1 MTIKTTAICGSV
13 RPENSTSKAMQLV
26 LDELATHPDIEVTPV
41 YLEELELPL
50 PGLPAR
56 NPEALERFQKTV
68 EDSTG
73 VFLASPEYHGGVS
86 SPMKLAIDNLGFPSK
101 LAGKPVALLGV
112 AAGGI
117 GAIKSLEQLRGICA
131 HVGAL
136 VLPGSV
142 SVAQV
147 HRVFDERGV
156 CQDEEIEKQ
165 VRGAATALVDY
176 IRGAICPRVRLESL
190 ERDLPEPSPE
200 DLEQE
205 PRIRRRN
212 THDSFRDARAEF
224 ERAWNEPGRTR
235 FEADAV
241 DVNQLLRQSYSIDD
255 GFRLTGQMLWDAEV
269 AKAWDP
275 GTYIPGVVQ
284 GGESWGRMTLPD
296 GKPWFVRSS
305 RQVAWKEGTDP
316 GVVLE
321 EVYLDP
327 AGRSVLFF
335 GRSELIG
342 PDGAPVEAGTHQPL
356 FHVEHAVTGTEEEPL
371 NRWRIV
377 HLTESE
383 DPALIERQVRQGS
396 TGWLLGFLSRFIEL
410 ELELELDG
418 KLSPL
423 EAERPVGQR

>member
-1 MTIKTTAICGSV
+1 MTIKITAICGSV
-13 RPENSTSKAMQLV
+13 RPENATSKALGLV
-26 LDELATHPDIEVTPV
+26 LDELAPHPDVEVTPV
-41 YLEELELPL
+41 YLEELDLPL
-50 PGLPAR
+50 PGLPAH
-56 NPEALERFQKTV
+56 NPEALERFQQTV

-86 SPMKLAIDNLGFPSK
+86 SPIKLAIDNLGFPSK

-112 AAGGI
+112 AAGRI
-117 GAIKSLEQLRGICA
+117 GAIKSLEQVRGICA
-131 HVGAL
+131 HVGSL

-147 HRVFDERGV
+147 HRAFDERGA
-156 CQDEEIEKQ
+156 CQDEEVEKQ

-176 IRGAICPRVRLESL
+176 IRDAICPRMH
-190 ERDLPEPSPE
+190 PEPSPE
-200 DLEQE
+200 ALERE

-212 THDSFRDARAEF
+212 THASFRGARAEF
-224 ERAWNEPGRTR
+224 ERAWNRPGHTRIEP
-235 FEADAV
+235 DAV
-241 DVNQLLRQSYSIDD
+241 DVNQLLRQSYSVDD
-255 GFRLTGQMLWDAEV
+255 GVRLTGRMLWDAEV

-275 GTYIPGVVQ
+275 GTYIPGVVLE
-284 GGESWGRMTLPD
+284 GKSWGRKTLPD

-305 RQVAWKEGTDP
+305 RQVAWKAGTDP

-327 AGRSVLFF
+327 SGRSVLFF

-342 PDGAPVEAGTHQPL
+342 PDGVPVEAGAHQPL
-356 FHVEHAVTGTEEEPL
+356 FHVEHAVTGTEEEPR

-377 HLTESE
+377 HLTETE

-396 TGWLLGFLSRFIEL
+396 AGWLIGFLSKFIEL
-410 ELELELDG
+410 ELDR
-418 KLSPL
+418 KPRPL
-423 EAERPVGQR
+423 EAGRPVGQP

>member
-1 MTIKTTAICGSV
+1 MTIKITAICGSV
-13 RPENSTSKAMQLV
+13 RPENATSKALGLV
-26 LDELATHPDIEVTPV
+26 LDELATHPDVEVTPV
-41 YLEELELPL
+41 HLEELDLPL
-50 PGLPAR
+50 PGLPAPD
-56 NPEALERFQKTV
+56 PEALERFQKSV
-68 EDSTG
+68 EDATA

-101 LAGKPVALLGV
+101 LAGKPVGLLGV

-142 SVAQV
+142 SVARV
-147 HRVFDERGV
+147 HEAFDERGV
-156 CQDEEIEKQ
+156 CRDEAVEKQ

-176 IRGAICPRVRLESL
+176 IRGAICPRVHMEAMA
-190 ERDLPEPSPE
+190 RDLPEPLPE
-200 DLEQE
+200 FRGEE

-212 THDSFRDARAEF
+212 THASFRDARAEF
-224 ERAWNEPGRTR
+224 ERAWNQPGHTRIEP
-235 FEADAV
+235 DAV
-241 DVNQLLRQSYSIDD
+241 DVNQLLKQSYSIDD
-255 GFRLTGQMLWDAEV
+255 GAGLTGQMLWDAEV

-275 GTYIPGVVQ
+275 GTYIPGVVLD
-284 GGESWGRMTLPD
+284 GKSWGRKALPD

-305 RQVAWKEGTDP
+305 RQVAWKAGTDP

-327 AGRSVLFF
+327 SGRSVLFF

-342 PDGAPVEAGTHQPL
+342 PDGVPVEAGAHQPL

-377 HLTESE
+377 HLTETE
-383 DPALIERQVRQGS
+383 DPALVERQVSRGS
-396 TGWLLGFLSRFIEL
+396 EEWLVGFLSRFIEL
-410 ELELELDG
+410 ELDR

-423 EAERPVGQR
+423 DAEQHVVQQ

>member
-1 MTIKTTAICGSV
+1 MTIKITAICGSV
-13 RPENSTSKAMQLV
+13 RPENATSRALALA
-26 LDELATHPDIEVTPV
+26 LDELATHPDVEVTPI
-41 YLEELELPL
+41 YLEELDLSL
-50 PGLPAR
+50 PGLPPG

-101 LAGKPVALLGV
+101 LAGKPVGLLGV
-112 AAGGI
+112 AAGRI

-147 HRVFDERGV
+147 HQAFDEEGR
-156 CQDEEIEKQ
+156 CLDEEVEKQ
-165 VRGAATALVDY
+165 VRGGATALVDY
-176 IRGAICPRVRLESL
+176 IRSAIGPRAH
-190 ERDLPEPSPE
+190 RDAEGRDRGEPEAPG
-200 DLEQE
+200 QQ
-205 PRIRRRN
+205 PRTRRRN
-212 THDSFRDARAEF
+212 THASFRDARAEF
-224 ERAWNEPGRTR
+224 ELAWNQPGHTRIEP
-235 FEADAV
+235 DAV
-241 DVNQLLRQSYSIDD
+241 DVNQLLEHSSGLEH

-275 GTYIPGVVQ
+275 GTYISGVVLA
-284 GGESWGRMTLPD
+284 GESWGRKTLPD

-305 RQVAWKEGTDP
+305 QQVAWKSGADA

-327 AGRSVLFF
+327 SGRSVLFF

-342 PDGAPVEAGTHQPL
+342 PDGVPLEGGAHQPL
-356 FHVEHAVTGTEEEPL
+356 FHVEHAVTGTEEQPL

-377 HLTESE
+377 HLTEAE
-383 DPALIERQVRQGS
+383 DPALVERQVQEGPS
-396 TGWLLGFLSRFIEL
+396 GWLLGFLSKFIEL
-410 ELELELDG
+410 DL
-418 KLSPL
+418 KRRPL
-423 EAERPVGQR
+423 VAQRHVG

>member
-1 MTIKTTAICGSV
+1 MTIKITAICGSV
-13 RPENSTSKAMQLV
+13 RPDNATSKALGLV
-26 LDELATHPDIEVTPV
+26 LDELATHPDVEVTPV
-41 YLEELELPL
+41 FLEELDLPL

-56 NPEALERFQKTV
+56 NPEALERLQRMV

-101 LAGKPVALLGV
+101 LAGKPVGLLGV

-147 HRVFDERGV
+147 HRAFDEQGV
-156 CQDEEIEKQ
+156 CRDEVVEKQ
-165 VRGAATALVDY
+165 VRGSATALIDY
-176 IRGAICPRVRLESL
+176 IRSAVCPRGHQEAMTRNVA
-190 ERDLPEPSPE
+190 EPSPE
-200 DLEQE
+200 GHEQE
-205 PRIRRRN
+205 PRARRRN
-212 THDSFRDARAEF
+212 THTSFRDARAEF
-224 ERAWNEPGRTR
+224 EQAWNQAGHTRIEP
-235 FEADAV
+235 DAV
-241 DVNQLLRQSYSIDD
+241 DVNLILGESYAMDD

-275 GTYIPGVVQ
+275 GTYISGVVLE
-284 GGESWGRMTLPD
+284 GKSWGRKTLTD

-305 RQVAWKEGTDP
+305 RQVAWKAGTEP

-327 AGRSVLFF
+327 SGRSVIFF

-342 PDGAPVEAGTHQPL
+342 PDGVPVEAAADQPL
-356 FHVEHAVTGTEEEPL
+356 FHVEHAVTGTEEEPM

-383 DPALIERQVRQGS
+383 DTALIERQVKEGS
-396 TGWLLGFLSRFIEL
+396 SGWLIGFLSKFV
-410 ELELELDG
+410 ELELDR

-423 EAERPVGQR
+423 EAEQPVGQQ

>member
-1 MTIKTTAICGSV
+1 MTIKITAICGSV
-13 RPENSTSKAMQLV
+13 RPDNATSKALALA
-26 LDELATHPDIEVTPV
+26 LDELASHPDVEVTPV
-41 YLEELELPL
+41 YLEELDLPL

-56 NPEALERFQKTV
+56 HPEALERFQRMV

-101 LAGKPVALLGV
+101 LAGKPLALLGV
-112 AAGGI
+112 AAGSI

-147 HRVFDERGV
+147 HRAFDERGV
-156 CQDEEIEKQ
+156 CQDEQVETQ

-176 IRGAICPRVRLESL
+176 IRGAICPRLQLEAVTG
-190 ERDLPEPSPE
+190 DLPERSPE
-200 DLEQE
+200 GLDQE
-205 PRIRRRN
+205 PTSGPRN
-212 THDSFRDARAEF
+212 IHASFRDARAEF
-224 ERAWNEPGRTR
+224 ERAWNQPGHTRIEP
-235 FEADAV
+235 DAV
-241 DVNQLLRQSYSIDD
+241 DVNQLLGQSHSIDD
-255 GFRLTGQMLWDAEV
+255 GIRLTGQMLWDAEV

-275 GTYIPGVVQ
+275 GTYISGVVLE
-284 GGESWGRMTLPD
+284 GKSWGSMTLAD

-327 AGRSVLFF
+327 HGRSVLFF
-335 GRSELIG
+335 GRSQLIG
-342 PDGAPVEAGTHQPL
+342 PDGVPVEAGAHQPL

-377 HLTESE
+377 HLTETE
-383 DPALIERQVRQGS
+383 DPALIERQVKEGS
-396 TGWLLGFLSRFIEL
+396 GGWLTGFLSRFIEL
-410 ELELELDG
+410 ELDR
-418 KLSPL
+418 KLIPL
-423 EAERPVGQR
+423 EAAQHASQQ

>member
-1 MTIKTTAICGSV
+1 MTIKITAICGSV
-13 RPENSTSKAMQLV
+13 RPENATSKALSLV
-26 LDELATHPDIEVTPV
+26 LDELATHPDVEVTPI

-56 NPEALERFQKTV
+56 NPEALERFQQAV
-68 EDSTG
+68 QESTG

-101 LAGKPVALLGV
+101 LAGKPIALLGV

-147 HRVFDERGV
+147 HRAFDERGV
-156 CQDEEIEKQ
+156 CLNEHVEKQ

-176 IRGAICPRVRLESL
+176 IRGAICPRVHMEAMTRGLA
-190 ERDLPEPSPE
+190 EPSPE
-200 DLEQE
+200 SREQ
-205 PRIRRRN
+205 PKIRRRN
-212 THDSFRDARAEF
+212 THTSFRDARAEF
-224 ERAWNEPGRTR
+224 EQAWNQPGHTRIEP
-235 FEADAV
+235 DAV
-241 DVNQLLRQSYSIDD
+241 DVNHLLGQSYSIDD
-255 GFRLTGQMLWDAEV
+255 GFRLTGQTLWDAEV

-275 GTYIPGVVQ
+275 GTYIPGVVLE
-284 GGESWGRMTLPD
+284 GRSWGRKTLPD

-305 RQVAWKEGTDP
+305 RQVAWKAGTCP

-327 AGRSVLFF
+327 ASRSVLFF

-342 PDGAPVEAGTHQPL
+342 PDGVPVKAGADQPL
-356 FHVEHAVTGTEEEPL
+356 FHVEHAVTGTEEEPR

-377 HLTESE
+377 HLTETE
-383 DPALIERQVRQGS
+383 DPALIERQVSQGS
-396 TGWLLGFLSRFIEL
+396 EDWLIGFLSKFIEL
-410 ELELELDG
+410 ELDR
-418 KLSPL
+418 KLQP
-423 EAERPVGQR
+423 A

>member
-1 MTIKTTAICGSV
+1 MTIEITAICGSV
-13 RPENSTSKAMQLV
+13 RPENATSKALGLV
-26 LDELATHPDIEVTPV
+26 LDELATHPDVEVTPV
-41 YLEELELPL
+41 YLEELDLPL

-56 NPEALERFQKTV
+56 NPEALERFQQTV
-68 EDSTG
+68 EDATG
-73 VFLASPEYHGGVS
+73 VFLAAPEYHGGVS

-117 GAIKSLEQLRGICA
+117 GAIKSLEQLRGICS
-131 HVGAL
+131 HVGSL

-147 HRVFDERGV
+147 HLAFDERGV
-156 CQDEEIEKQ
+156 CQDEGVEKL

-176 IRGAICPRVRLESL
+176 IRGAICPRFHMEAAA
-190 ERDLPEPSPE
+190 RDLPEPAPE
-200 DLEQE
+200 DVEPE

-212 THDSFRDARAEF
+212 VHASFRDARAEF
-224 ERAWNEPGRTR
+224 ERAWNQPGHTRVEP
-235 FEADAV
+235 DAV
-241 DVNQLLRQSYSIDD
+241 DVNRLLKQSYSIDD
-255 GFRLTGQMLWDAEV
+255 GSRLTGQMLWDAEV

-275 GTYIPGVVQ
+275 GTYIPGVVLE
-284 GGESWGRMTLPD
+284 GNSWGRKTLPD

-305 RQVAWKEGTDP
+305 RQVAWKAGTDP

-327 AGRSVLFF
+327 ASRSVLFF
-335 GRSELIG
+335 GRSELLG
-342 PDGAPVEAGTHQPL
+342 PDGVPVQAGAHQPL
-356 FHVEHAVTGTEEEPL
+356 FHVEHAVTGTEDEPL

-377 HLTESE
+377 HLTETE
-383 DPALIERQVRQGS
+383 DPALIERQVKRGS
-396 TGWLLGFLSRFIEL
+396 ADWLIGFLARFI
-410 ELELELDG
+410 ELELDG

-423 EAERPVGQR
+423 EAGPYVGQP

>member
-1 MTIKTTAICGSV
+1 MTIKITAICGSV
-13 RPENSTSKAMQLV
+13 RPENATSKALGLV
-26 LDELATHPDIEVTPV
+26 LDEFATHPDVEVTPV
-41 YLEELELPL
+41 YLEELDLPL

-56 NPEALERFQKTV
+56 NPEALEHLQKTV

-86 SPMKLAIDNLGFPSK
+86 SPIKLAIDNLGFPSK

-147 HRVFDERGV
+147 HRAFDERGV
-156 CQDEEIEKQ
+156 CQDEVVEKQ

-176 IRGAICPRVRLESL
+176 IRGAICPRVHPEAETS
-190 ERDLPEPSPE
+190 DLPERSSE
-200 DLEQE
+200 GLEQE
-205 PRIRRRN
+205 PRIRRTN

-224 ERAWNEPGRTR
+224 ERAWNQPGHTR
-235 FEADAV
+235 IEADAV
-241 DVNQLLRQSYSIDD
+241 DVNQLLGQSYSIDD
-255 GFRLTGQMLWDAEV
+255 GSRLTGQMLWDAEV

-275 GTYIPGVVQ
+275 GTYIPGVVLE
-284 GGESWGRMTLPD
+284 GKSWGRKTLPD

-305 RQVAWKEGTDP
+305 RQVAWKAGTDP
-316 GVVLE
+316 VVVLE

-327 AGRSVLFF
+327 SGRSVLFF

-342 PDGAPVEAGTHQPL
+342 PDGLPVEAGADQPL

-377 HLTESE
+377 HLTETE

-396 TGWLLGFLSRFIEL
+396 AGWLIGFLSEFIEL
-410 ELELELDG
+410 ELG
-418 KLSPL
+418 RKLSPL
-423 EAERPVGQR
+423 EVGRHVGQP

>member
-1 MTIKTTAICGSV
+1 MTIKITAICGSV
-13 RPENSTSKAMQLV
+13 RPENATSKALGLV
-26 LDELATHPDIEVTPV
+26 LDELATHSDVEVTPV
-41 YLEELELPL
+41 YLEELDLPL

-56 NPEALERFQKTV
+56 NPEALERLQKTV

-101 LAGKPVALLGV
+101 LAGKPVGLLGV

-117 GAIKSLEQLRGICA
+117 GAIKSLEHLRGICA

-147 HRVFDERGV
+147 HRAFDERGV

-176 IRGAICPRVRLESL
+176 IRSAICPRVHQEAMT
-190 ERDLPEPSPE
+190 RDLPEPSPE
-200 DLEQE
+200 DHEQE
-205 PRIRRRN
+205 PRVRRRN
-212 THDSFRDARAEF
+212 THASFRDARAEF
-224 ERAWNEPGRTR
+224 EQAWNQPGHTRIEP
-235 FEADAV
+235 DAV
-241 DVNQLLRQSYSIDD
+241 DVNELLGQSYAMED

-275 GTYIPGVVQ
+275 GTYISGVVLE
-284 GGESWGRMTLPD
+284 GKSWGRKTLPD

-305 RQVAWKEGTDP
+305 RQVAWKAGTGP

-327 AGRSVLFF
+327 SGRSVLFF

-342 PDGAPVEAGTHQPL
+342 PDGVPVGASADQPL
-356 FHVEHAVTGTEEEPL
+356 FHVEHAVTGTEEEPM

-383 DPALIERQVRQGS
+383 DPALIERQVREGS
-396 TGWLLGFLSRFIEL
+396 TGWLIGFLSKFV
-410 ELELELDG
+410 ELELDR

-423 EAERPVGQR
+423 EAEQPVGQQ